1 MSVDI
6 ISIADA
12 MTNDIVYPNVELIT
26 PAIKDATNIPIPT
39 IKLFTPRNLP
49 SKPFGIALKN
59 ITEFDVENIEN
70 PITMRHEEITAAKK
84 ALSPIII
91 GTKAPQRTMPTIL
104 GPYENKTDLLS
115 PIHETSLGVRKKK
128 IIITMV

>member
-1 MSVDI
+1 MTDAI
-6 ISIADA
+6 I
-12 MTNDIVYPNVELIT
+12 NDTVYPNVELTT
-26 PAIKDATNIPIPT
+26 PDTNDATNIPIPT

-59 ITEFDVENIEN
+59 IIAFDVENIEN
-70 PITMRHEEITAAKK
+70 TITIKHEEITAAKN
-84 ALSPIII
+84 ALSPIIT
-91 GTKAPQRTMPTIL
+91 GTNEPQRIIPPIL

-115 PIHETSLGVRKKK
+115 PIQDTSLGVRKKK